1 MVEVAVSPRRLL
13 RRLASLGPGEPWLLV
28 RMACVAA
35 VLPLF
40 IRALS
45 LPRLVRLFDP
55 GRGPAVD
62 PPPDPQPIVD
72 LADGLLRRE
81 IGPFHTNCVNR
92 SLLLFYF
99 LGKAGYPTVIYFGI
113 SRRDDGL
120 AGHCWLE
127 HRGEP
132 VAEGDDPKKAFE
144 ITYRYP
150 DRSRQPASALALE
163 ET

>member
-1 MVEVAVSPRRLL
+1 MSSGRLL
-13 RRLASLGPGEPWLLV
+13 RRLASLRPEELWLLI
-28 RMACVAA
+28 RMACVAS

-55 GRGPAVD
+55 GSVPSGE
-62 PPPDPQPIVD
+62 PPPDPRPIVD

-99 LGKAGYPTVIYFGI
+99 LGRAGYPTVIFFGI
-113 SRRDDGL
+113 SHQDEGL

-127 HRGEP
+127 HRGDP
-132 VAEGDDPKKAFE
+132 LAEGDDPRKAFE

-150 DRSRQPASALALE
+150 DESRHQASALTFE
-163 ET
+163 EA

>member
-1 MVEVAVSPRRLL
+1 MSTRRLL
-13 RRLASLGPGEPWLLV
+13 RRLVSLGPGELWLLA
-28 RMACVAA
+28 RMACLATF
-35 VLPLF
+35 LPLF
-40 IRALS
+40 IRGLS
-45 LPRLVRLFDP
+45 LPRLVRLCDP
-55 GRGPAVD
+55 GPVPEAE

-113 SRRDDGL
+113 SRQDDGL

-150 DRSRQPASALALE
+150 AESQHQAPTLAARE
-163 ET
+163 A